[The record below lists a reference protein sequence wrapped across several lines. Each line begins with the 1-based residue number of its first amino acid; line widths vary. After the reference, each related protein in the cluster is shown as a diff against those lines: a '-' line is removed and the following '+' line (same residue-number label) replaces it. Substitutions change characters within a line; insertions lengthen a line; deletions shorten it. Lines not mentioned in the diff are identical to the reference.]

1 MTDKP
6 RDKVEPITRIVQ
18 ATGLEP
24 AKICEVVYL
33 YLAAMHRIMIVDEK
47 GPTAAAMETCFSFG
61 ADAAFHLIGLYASND
76 HYHDR
81 DDDAG
86 EWNEVAMRFIPQA
99 HREGCERISP
109 WFSERTPARA
119 SLDKYLKKRARA
131 SKRTTSIRA
140 TRGSGLKRKEG
151 AQDDL
156 FTVAQSPAVK
166 SSARHSAR
174 PRGKKSPISSER
186 WSTDPLAERFAAEH
200 KRFLEENNP
209 SVLRGL
215 SDPTSYLSSVGQTAA
230 DMLEHLMVQAV
241 HDPEVRKLSGP
252 EWARELRSRQLEAEE
267 VIRHDVIFQPLPESH
282 TRPYED

>member
-1 MTDKP
+1 MTDKR

-24 AKICEVVYL
+24 EKICEVVCL
-33 YLAAMHRIMIVDEK
+33 YLADMHRIMIVDEK

-61 ADAAFHLIGLYASND
+61 ADAAFHLIGVYASND
-76 HYHDR
+76 HYHGR

-86 EWNEVAMRFIPQA
+86 AWNEVAMRFIPQA

-140 TRGSGLKRKEG
+140 TRGSGLKRKED
-151 AQDDL
+151 AHDDL

-166 SSARHSAR
+166 RHSAR
-174 PRGKKSPISSER
+174 PRGKKSPISSEG
-186 WSTDPLAERFAAEH
+186 WSMDPLAGRFAAEH
-200 KRFLEENNP
+200 RRFLEEH
-209 SVLRGL
+209 
-215 SDPTSYLSSVGQTAA
+215 TQASYAGKV
-230 DMLEHLMVQAV
+230 
-241 HDPEVRKLSGP
+241 
-252 EWARELRSRQLEAEE
+252 
-267 VIRHDVIFQPLPESH
+267 
-282 TRPYED
+282 TRPAIFLRWGGRRRRC